1 MPIYAEEGGAIME
14 LTDIKGVGAKT
25 LEKLG
30 ELGVLS
36 AQDLIDYL
44 PSHYIDFTKYD
55 GVTDIEEGKYAFL
68 RIRVNR
74 VGSLRIAK
82 RNLKFFKAEGSI
94 EDSVRIELVWF
105 NQPYM
110 RARLENGEVYAMWG
124 KLSRTDKGIFEM
136 INPNFELESE
146 ARKLKGI
153 MPIYRTKGLISQ
165 SVFRGIVKNAAENVT
180 VECIVK
186 RETERKFSLMP
197 FSEVY
202 RKIHA
207 PDTLKD
213 AIIAEDRLAVNN
225 CVERILAFK
234 LARELTSCDKRNK
247 FIEDGS
253 VTENVVSTL
262 PFELSP
268 TQRKAID
275 DIICDMKSAR
285 HMNRILLGDVGTG
298 KTIVAFVTMYYAVMN
313 GYQCSMMAPTEILS
327 RQHYASAMKILAP
340 LGVKVALLNASMTKK
355 EREEIIT
362 KVNNGKIDILIG
374 THSLLSEEVTFCNLG
389 YVVIDELHK
398 FGVKQKGKLED
409 KMNET
414 DSLVMSATPIP
425 RSVALMYYGDLDV
438 SKLEK
443 RHSSSNVKTYIVR
456 DDKTNGMYSH
466 IAKCVRDGRQAYIV
480 CPLVEDDEGNEIYS
494 AKELYTYLRDS
505 VYSDL
510 KVGLVYGKMKEEEKS
525 RTMDAF
531 ARGDIDVLVATTV
544 IEVGIDVKN
553 ATEMIIMNANR
564 FGLATLHQLRGR
576 IGRDGSEAECFL
588 HVAGDAPTERLGVLK
603 NSSDGFE
610 IAEYDLDKRGCG
622 DYLGVNQS
630 GGSKYTFIINKKV
643 IALSKAVVESMI
655 ETYERSELTGERI
668 SRIAGELVNITAN

>member
-1 MPIYAEEGGAIME
+1 
-14 LTDIKGVGAKT
+14 
-25 LEKLG
+25 
-30 ELGVLS
+30 
-36 AQDLIDYL
+36 
-44 PSHYIDFTKYD
+44 
-55 GVTDIEEGKYAFL
+55 
-68 RIRVNR
+68 
-74 VGSLRIAK
+74 
-82 RNLKFFKAEGSI
+82 
-94 EDSVRIELVWF
+94 
-105 NQPYM
+105 
-110 RARLENGEVYAMWG
+110 
-124 KLSRTDKGIFEM
+124 
-136 INPNFELESE
+136 
-146 ARKLKGI
+146 
-153 MPIYRTKGLISQ
+153 
-165 SVFRGIVKNAAENVT
+165 
-180 VECIVK
+180 
-186 RETERKFSLMP
+186 
-197 FSEVY
+197 
-202 RKIHA
+202 
-207 PDTLKD
+207 
-213 AIIAEDRLAVNN
+213 
-225 CVERILAFK
+225 
-234 LARELTSCDKRNK
+234 
-247 FIEDGS
+247 
-253 VTENVVSTL
+253 
-262 PFELSP
+262 
-268 TQRKAID
+268 
-275 DIICDMKSAR
+275 
-285 HMNRILLGDVGTG
+285 
-298 KTIVAFVTMYYAVMN
+298 
-313 GYQCSMMAPTEILS
+313 
-327 RQHYASAMKILAP
+327 
-340 LGVKVALLNASMTKK
+340 
-355 EREEIIT
+355 
-362 KVNNGKIDILIG
+362 
-374 THSLLSEEVTFCNLG
+374 
-389 YVVIDELHK
+389 
-398 FGVKQKGKLED
+398 
-409 KMNET
+409 MNET

-510 KVGLVYGKMKEEEKS
+510 RVGLVYGKMKEEEKS